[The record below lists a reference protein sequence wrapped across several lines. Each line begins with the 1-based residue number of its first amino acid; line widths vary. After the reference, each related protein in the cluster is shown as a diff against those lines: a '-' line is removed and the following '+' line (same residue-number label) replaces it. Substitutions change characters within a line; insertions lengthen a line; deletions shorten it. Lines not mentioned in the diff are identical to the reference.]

1 MYYAEG
7 YDFEVGY
14 VRDVGPGTMSLR
26 FLATN
31 YLEDAT
37 DNGTEVIDR
46 AGENIRGTPDWL
58 YRGTAR
64 YDWNDWTFNLTMRG
78 HSDGVM
84 DNDFIECAPGTC
96 PAWKSPAFTI
106 NENDVD
112 WHRHGTTCIPTVQ
125 KRTRRTCAC
134 RPNSCITT
142 IHRSHT
148 HRCDLAHTP
157 RLRLSAPAQEPG
169 AAPDPKGS
177 FMPEGWRW
185 MLTPLTG

>member
-7 YDFEVGY
+7 YDFEVSY

-26 FLATN
+26 LMATN

-64 YDWNDWTFNLTMRG
+64 YDWNDWTLNLTMRG

-96 PAWKSPAFTI
+96 PAWKSPNFTI
-106 NENDVD
+106 NENDVEGEFFYDAYLSKDINFFGGEGEVFTSIKNIFDTDPNLTAFPLWQGSENRPAYLPVNRYLMD
-112 WHRHGTTCIPTVQ
+112 WLG
-125 KRTRRTCAC
+125 
-134 RPNSCITT
+134 
-142 IHRSHT
+142 RS
-148 HRCDLAHTP
+148 
-157 RLRLSAPAQEPG
+157 
-169 AAPDPKGS
+169 
-177 FMPEGWRW
+177 WRVG
-185 MLTPLTG
+185 MRFEV